1 METKLV
7 KKLVQLPLLVAGAA
21 FILPAMAQD
30 IGAYPP
36 NAKPGECYTKALV
49 PAKFQTKS
57 ERVLTQEAGERIEI
71 IPAKYQ
77 RVKKRVLV
85 QEQGERLEVIPATY
99 KTVTERVLVKPAVTK
114 LVQTAPV
121 YETVTERVLVAPAT
135 TMWKPGTGAIT
146 QVNNSTGEIMCL
158 VEVPAKYNTITRRVL
173 KTPAGTTE
181 RTEPA
186 QYQTITKRV
195 VATPASTRTINI
207 PAKYNDIFV
216 TEEVEPASTRRIPI
230 AETYDTVTKRI
241 QVSDERLSWEP
252 ILCQTNVSGNIVIEM
267 QRALRAKGYNPGTI
281 DGVYGQDTRAALGAY
296 QRKQGLARGGLTLE
310 TLKSLGVSI

>member
-1 METKLV
+1 M

-21 FILPAMAQD
+21 FLLPAMAQE
-30 IGAYPP
+30 IGSYPP

-49 PAKFQTKS
+49 PASFETKS
-57 ERVLTQEAGERIEI
+57 ERVLIQEAGERIEV
-71 IPAKYQ
+71 IPATYK

-85 QEQGERLEVIPATY
+85 QEPGERLEVIPATY

-114 LVQTAPV
+114 LIRSEPV

-135 TMWKPGTGAIT
+135 TIWKPGTGAIT

-158 VEVPAKYNTITRRVL
+158 VEVPAKYKTVTRKVL

-186 QYQTITKRV
+186 QYETITKKV
-195 VATPASTRTINI
+195 VATPPSTRSVSI

-216 TEEVEPASTRRIPI
+216 TEEVQPATTRRIPI
-230 AETYDTVTKRI
+230 AEKYETVTKRV
-241 QVSDERLSWEP
+241 QVSEERLSWAP
-252 ILCQTNVSGNIVIEM
+252 ILCQTNVSGNIITEL
-267 QRALRAKGYNPGTI
+267 QRALRAKGYNPGPV
-281 DGVYGQDTRAALGAY
+281 DGVYGQETRSAISAY
-296 QRKQGLARGGLTLE
+296 QRRQGLARGGLTLE
-310 TLKSLGVSI
+310 TLNALGVSI